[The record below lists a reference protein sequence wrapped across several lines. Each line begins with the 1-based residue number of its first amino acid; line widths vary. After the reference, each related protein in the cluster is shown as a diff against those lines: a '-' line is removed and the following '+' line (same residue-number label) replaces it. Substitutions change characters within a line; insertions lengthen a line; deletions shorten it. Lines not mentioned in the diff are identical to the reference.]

1 LALLCVTR
9 NPTIAVENSLIN
21 DARRRAD
28 RQNVFPDVPSKNAR
42 LGLTERFYSGQRD
55 GQVTF
60 RDGIGG
66 GKKHP
71 LEPRFVLLKHEL
83 QKTTRPNDGS
93 KLALTLLADA
103 LGDEARAIEIHKYFS
118 RRVVALF
125 PERWTITR
133 SRVRSYVD
141 LIEREK
147 LANLAAE
154 D

>member
-1 LALLCVTR
+1 
-9 NPTIAVENSLIN
+9 
-21 DARRRAD
+21 
-28 RQNVFPDVPSKNAR
+28 
-42 LGLTERFYSGQRD
+42 LTERFYSGQRD

-66 GKKHP
+66 AKKHP

-83 QKTTRPNDGS
+83 QKMTRPNDGS
-93 KLALTLLADA
+93 RRSQLALTLLRDA

-133 SRVRSYVD
+133 SRVLSYVD
-141 LIEREK
+141 LIEHEK
-147 LANLAAE
+147 PANLAAE

>member
-1 LALLCVTR
+1 ML
-9 NPTIAVENSLIN
+9 
-21 DARRRAD
+21 
-28 RQNVFPDVPSKNAR
+28 
-42 LGLTERFYSGQRD
+42 
-55 GQVTF
+55 
-60 RDGIGG
+60 
-66 GKKHP
+66 
-71 LEPRFVLLKHEL
+71 
-83 QKTTRPNDGS
+83 
-93 KLALTLLADA
+93 

>member
-1 LALLCVTR
+1 VTR

-71 LEPRFVLLKHEL
+71 LEPRFVLLKQEL